1 MATIQEIAKRAGVS
15 VATVSRVLNHYKYV
29 AEDKRA
35 AVQAIIAELDYTPNR
50 HAIDLIRKETRT
62 IGVMIP
68 YNNNPAYDQV
78 LHGVLNASIQA
89 GYSVTVLPTK
99 YNKERELGYLAM
111 LKNKQLDGIILVSRA
126 NAWEELLPYAAH
138 GSLISCEYTEHPGI
152 GCSYVDRYASYLE
165 AFELLQA
172 HGHDRI
178 AFTTARRESLST
190 QQTIAAYRAVYG
202 EQAEMLHVP
211 ECYNFADGQAAGE
224 KLLQGPARPTAVYAN
239 GDEVAGGIYHYAA
252 SRSLRVPQDLALIG
266 QENQSIG
273 TVLGLTTVDHQMTQV
288 GEQAFALLLDKSK
301 EKRAVPYRLIHR
313 QSV

>member
-15 VATVSRVLNHYKYV
+15 VATVSRVLNNYKYV
-29 AEDKRA
+29 AADKRA
-35 AVQAIIAELDYTPNR
+35 AVQSIIAELDYTPNR
-50 HAIDLIRKETRT
+50 LAIDLIRKETRT

-78 LHGVLNASIQA
+78 LHGVLNASTQA
-89 GYSVTVLPTK
+89 GYSVTVLPTQ
-99 YNKERELGYLAM
+99 YNKERELAYLSM

-126 NAWEELLPYAAH
+126 NAWEKLLPYVAH
-138 GSLISCEYTEHPGI
+138 GALISCEYTDHPEI

-165 AFELLQA
+165 AFELLRGG
-172 HGHDRI
+172 GHRRI

-190 QQTIAAYRAVYG
+190 QQTVAAYRAVYG
-202 EQAEMLHVP
+202 EQAEVLHVTD
-211 ECYNFADGQAAGE
+211 CYNFTDGQAAGR
-224 KLLQGPARPTAVYAN
+224 KLLQETDPPTAIYAN

-266 QENQSIG
+266 LENQSIG
-273 TVLGLTTVDHQMTQV
+273 VVLGLSTVDHRMSQI
-288 GEQAFALLLDKSK
+288 GEQAFWLLINKSR
-301 EKRAVPYRLIHR
+301 EKQAVPYRIIHR